1 MPNEQ
6 IPSPESADPDRPSQP
21 PEGQAWPMP
30 DAPGRLPPQTSPWPT
45 QGTPPWPGPNP
56 GAWSQAPFPPPTA
69 SRARARAWVVGS
81 AVAIAAALIAG
92 TLGYVIGTQHS
103 RIGAAVQNFK
113 AAAAGP
119 CRTGQTTPDP
129 SATSPAGAAL
139 LTGLL
144 PMPRGATQVKV
155 LKQGVLSLRDYIK
168 ELYPGNSTEQ
178 LRLTTRC
185 FRTAV
190 HRTWQ
195 MPDGTI
201 TSVWLIQF
209 GTAADAR
216 SYTLATEQGDA
227 ADPANTDKFTV
238 ARVMD
243 GMGLA
248 RPALD
253 KYGNTLTRLLGDA
266 GNISI
271 IIHILIPART
281 DDIAAAHVLLHQNA
295 RLSGGSS

>member
-21 PEGQAWPMP
+21 
-30 DAPGRLPPQTSPWPT
+30 
-45 QGTPPWPGPNP
+45 
-56 GAWSQAPFPPPTA
+56 PFPPPTA

-129 SATSPAGAAL
+129 SATSP
-139 LTGLL
+139 
-144 PMPRGATQVKV
+144 
-155 LKQGVLSLRDYIK
+155 
-168 ELYPGNSTEQ
+168 
-178 LRLTTRC
+178 
-185 FRTAV
+185 
-190 HRTWQ
+190 
-195 MPDGTI
+195 DGTI

-216 SYTLATEQGDA
+216 SYTLTTEQGDA

-238 ARVMD
+238 ARVTD

-253 KYGNTLTRLLGDA
+253 KYGNTLTRSLGDA
-266 GNISI
+266 GNRSI